1 MKTDMKITEKPKTM
15 KRIYYLLVPLLCAL
29 CACSG
34 SDADSKDM
42 EKPVIS
48 SDGIVA
54 NPIECQVYHRGESIP
69 FQYLFT
75 DNVELGYYN
84 IEIHNNFNHHTH
96 SGSAIECPLEPAKKA
111 GSKAWVYNQ
120 DFKIPA
126 GLREYVATTDIPIP
140 SDAETGDYHFMV
152 RLTDA
157 ASSQAVFAVAIKV
170 VE

>member
-1 MKTDMKITEKPKTM
+1 MKTDMKITENPKTM
-15 KRIYYLLVPLLCAL
+15 KRIYYLLIPLLCAL

-111 GSKAWVYNQ
+111 GSKA
-120 DFKIPA
+120 
-126 GLREYVATTDIPIP
+126 
-140 SDAETGDYHFMV
+140 
-152 RLTDA
+152 
-157 ASSQAVFAVAIKV
+157 
-170 VE
+170 